1 MTCSSCA
8 PSYCCL
14 SAVEAA
20 SDADAPQALIT
31 ASFCDKNIAKKMLLA
46 CQDEMLDPSDN
57 EKSSARD
64 Y

>member
-1 MTCSSCA
+1 
-8 PSYCCL
+8 
-14 SAVEAA
+14 VEAA